1 MSLPSTKSE
10 TPALPPLF
18 LRSMTLSFASISLGP
33 EEVGAP
39 SGAGSS
45 SSSSGSG
52 SKRKA
57 PSRSG
62 HYGLSIDSTDTVHL
76 VALSRLMRAKDGS
89 ILEAAARSPAAAA
102 LLQCLRAAVLRVAA
116 AAHRDLTEENV
127 ATLFNLSGS
136 TVATRGLYQAGF
148 TLPTRLP
155 HAAARALVAALL
167 DGLTEARTAE
177 VGYRVALLLQRVPPL
192 PLDAAASAEIAAL
205 CASVE
210 AFMAARLAAAAASA
224 SSAAAS
230 ASSAAS
236 SASGSSASD
245 PPQPPP
251 GAPVAPLPMPEDQR
265 PAAAA
270 SAPPFAIDAAAS
282 FGANLQ
288 RLLAHRLRRSLTPPE
303 AAAVPIAAS
312 EGLSILQA
320 GDAQARERLLA
331 TPMGTALSTPGA
343 AQLWASAVEA
353 VTESQV
359 DSVEALL
366 AAVVSSCSNVAGAV
380 FAAAIL

>member
-76 VALSRLMRAKDGS
+76 MALSRLMRAKDGS

-167 DGLTEARTAE
+167 DGLTEASRRRGRPRWATSW
-177 VGYRVALLLQRVPPL
+177 P
-192 PLDAAASAEIAAL
+192 
-205 CASVE
+205 
-210 AFMAARLAAAAASA
+210 
-224 SSAAAS
+224 
-230 ASSAAS
+230 
-236 SASGSSASD
+236 SD
-245 PPQPPP
+245 SNSESRP
-251 GAPVAPLPMPEDQR
+251 GFGG
-265 PAAAA
+265 
-270 SAPPFAIDAAAS
+270 FA
-282 FGANLQ
+282 G
-288 RLLAHRLRRSLTPPE
+288 
-303 AAAVPIAAS
+303 
-312 EGLSILQA
+312 
-320 GDAQARERLLA
+320 
-331 TPMGTALSTPGA
+331 
-343 AQLWASAVEA
+343 
-353 VTESQV
+353 
-359 DSVEALL
+359 
-366 AAVVSSCSNVAGAV
+366 
-380 FAAAIL
+380 

>member
-177 VGYRVALLLQRVPPL
+177 VGYAVALLLQRVPPL
-192 PLDAAASAEIAAL
+192 PLDDAATAEIAAL

-353 VTESQV
+353 VTESQA

>member
-177 VGYRVALLLQRVPPL
+177 VGYAVALLLQRVPPL
-192 PLDAAASAEIAAL
+192 PLDDAATAEIAAL

-230 ASSAAS
+230 ASSGAS

-270 SAPPFAIDAAAS
+270 GAPPFAIDAATS
-282 FGANLQ
+282 LGANLQ

>member
-116 AAHRDLTEENV
+116 AAHRDLTDENV

-177 VGYRVALLLQRVPPL
+177 VGYAVALLLQRVPPL
-192 PLDAAASAEIAAL
+192 PLDDAATAEIAAL

-251 GAPVAPLPMPEDQR
+251 GAPVAPLPMPEDLG